1 MGDSTRYD
9 PGPPGGPPVGT
20 QKTASNPIP
29 APVPSN
35 PISDQK
41 TASNPPARRRDYDMC
56 MVFVNTGEPG
66 AKLNLSDQMRKQQRE
81 TVLKNLQNC
90 GLHIF
95 CHYSRDRDEIF
106 CKVGANAQQLRSTAA
121 RIKYKLQ
128 LKPEYLSAYAEY
140 RDDFPGR
147 LENHYTDRRLV
158 SHLYKTH
165 SHEEFP
171 SEDSIFSTR
180 DKIFLINYIITSKDR
195 DCAGVNVGNLLESGE
210 LKAYFPLHEDRTLHE
225 LGLLKKDFVMMSPA
239 HADKVREY
247 FGEKITFYFLFMSF
261 YWKCL
266 LIPAA
271 LGLVCQL
278 ADLATGTPENAFA
291 VPFCIFMSVWTM
303 LLPHFWRRQEAKYA
317 ITFGTLDMVPEFEPC
332 RPKFWGENRI
342 NPVTAQIEP
351 YYPWRARLAKYIFS
365 GFVLM
370 VTAGLLVALI
380 LVYVLTEQMHP
391 EKVLLFNF
399 ILALI
404 VEVTNSFLSTVATW
418 LTDNE
423 NHRTQ
428 SEYEMSWLVKTIA
441 FKFVSSYFVLYYI
454 AFVKVMVPTFF
465 GVKMSCRNDDCFEEL
480 QLQLAM
486 FVLVK
491 MTLSNVFEYLL
502 PKLCAFYRGAS
513 ERKRTLFHNMHSYN
527 KLELADMSQPEIQS
541 KKEPY
546 SSFSDFDEV
555 LVTHG
560 YTTLFAVTSPWVCT
574 ASLLWVML
582 ESFMD
587 VKGIT
592 EVRRRPLPERVR
604 TNDPWN
610 VAFDIYGVLGV
621 TTNITLLVFTSEQ
634 FTDITPTYRLVLWI
648 FLLHAVFL
656 SAWAVKALFPERPR
670 SVELLRMQQANM
682 IHRCLENIKLD
693 AQNTTHQDYGLI
705 RHQAKSERIPILEQD
720 MHDLDAEDDEPHFS
734 VLGGIAALYHGM
746 VESLSMTMC
755 CTLLCAFG
763 FAIGIAAGVI
773 LYNMR
778 YGDELPDFVHR

>member
-1 MGDSTRYD
+1 MGDLSRSD
-9 PGPPGGPPVGT
+9 PGVPVGT
-20 QKTASNPIP
+20 QARNPMPVSARDSNPL
-29 APVPSN
+29 
-35 PISDQK
+35 SDQK
-41 TASNPPARRRDYDMC
+41 TASNPPARRRDFDMC
-56 MVFVNTGEPG
+56 MVFVNAGEPG
-66 AKLNLSDQMRKQQRE
+66 ASKSNLSDLMRKQQRE

-90 GLHIF
+90 GLHLF

-106 CKVGANAQQLRSTAA
+106 CKVGANAQRLRTTAA

-165 SHEEFP
+165 TGEEYP
-171 SEDSIFSTR
+171 SEDAIFATR
-180 DKIFLINYIITSKDR
+180 DKIFLLHYIITSKDR
-195 DCAGVNVGNLLESGE
+195 DCAGINVGNLLESGE
-210 LKAYFPLHEDRTLHE
+210 LRAYFPLHEDRTLHE
-225 LGLLKKDFVMMSPA
+225 LGQGKKDFVMMPPQ
-239 HADKVREY
+239 HAEKIREY
-247 FGEKITFYFLFMSF
+247 FGEKVTLYFLFMSF
-261 YWKCL
+261 YWKFL
-266 LIPAA
+266 LIPAF
-271 LGLVCQL
+271 LGLLCQL
-278 ADLATGTPENAFA
+278 LDWAVGTPENSAA
-291 VPFCIFMSVWTM
+291 VPFCIFMSVWSV

-317 ITFGTLDMVPEFEPC
+317 TTFGTLDMVPEFEPC

-365 GFVLM
+365 GFVLLIA
-370 VTAGLLVALI
+370 AGLLVALV
-380 LVYVLTEQMHP
+380 LLYVLTEQMHP
-391 EKVLLFNF
+391 QKVLLYNF
-399 ILALI
+399 CLAMVI
-404 VEVTNSFLSTVATW
+404 EFTNGLLSTVCKM

-428 SEYEMSWLVKTIA
+428 SEYEMSWLVKIV
-441 FKFVSSYFVLYYI
+441 FLKFVSSYFVLYYI
-454 AFVKVMVPTFF
+454 AFVKVNSWDLF
-465 GVKMSCRNDDCFEEL
+465 GVKMSCRNNDCFEEL

-486 FVLVK
+486 FVFVK
-491 MTLSNVFEYLL
+491 MTLSNVFEYLI
-502 PKLCAFYRGAS
+502 PKLCTFYRGAS

-555 LVTHG
+555 LIAHG

-587 VKGIT
+587 VKGIV

-621 TTNITLLVFTSEQ
+621 FTNITLLVFTSEQ
-634 FTDITPTYRLVLWI
+634 FQDITPTYRLVLWL
-648 FLLHAVFL
+648 FLLHAVFM
-656 SAWAVKALFPERPR
+656 SAWVVKALLPDRPR
-670 SVELLRMQQANM
+670 SVDILRLKQATVV
-682 IHRCLENIKLD
+682 HRCLENIKAD

-705 RHQAKSERIPILEQD
+705 RHQAKSERIPILDQD
-720 MHDLDAEDDEPHFS
+720 MNDLDAEDDEPHFHPIQTS
-734 VLGGIAALYHGM
+734 QVLYHGLA
-746 VESLSMTMC
+746 ENLSVTMC
-755 CTLLCAFG
+755 FTLLCAFG
-763 FAIGIAAGVI
+763 LAVGLAVGLV
-773 LYNMR
+773 LYNIR
-778 YGDELPDFVHR
+778 YGDELPDVPR